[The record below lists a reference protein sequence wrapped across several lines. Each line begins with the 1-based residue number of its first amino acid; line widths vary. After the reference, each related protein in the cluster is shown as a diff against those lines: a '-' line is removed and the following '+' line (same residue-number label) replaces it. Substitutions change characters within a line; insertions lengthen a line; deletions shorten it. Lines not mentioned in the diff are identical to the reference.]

1 MSFSK
6 ILISV
11 TAALAA
17 ALFLLLSGAA
27 HAGDLAV
34 RWTPPTTNTD
44 GSAIPASGA
53 GSLTGTRIEW
63 GTCSGTA
70 FGTSIGSTIVAAPAS
85 SYTIT
90 GVEPGT
96 YCVRAFAR
104 NTYGGESVASNVSSK
119 LVPAPVPNPPT
130 ITTVAVVAGMQQ
142 TPVYSI
148 TSAGKLSTLMGFI
161 DVGKA
166 CSGAA
171 VLTYRGNTFHEVTRS
186 DVKWWGST
194 TLRVAAPCATG

>member
-44 GSAIPASGA
+44 GSSIPASGA
-53 GSLTGTRIEW
+53 GSLTGTRLEW

-70 FGTSIGSTIVAAPAS
+70 FGTSIGSTIVAAPATS
-85 SYTIT
+85 HTVT
-90 GVEPGT
+90 GLAPGT

-104 NTYGGESVASNVSSK
+104 NTYGSESAASVVASKVI
-119 LVPAPVPNPPT
+119 VAPVPNPPLLS
-130 ITTVAVVAGMQQ
+130 IDTTAYELRLYSNGTLRFVAVGTVPLNAACGPKLAGQ
-142 TPVYSI
+142 YAAFEGAKI
-148 TSAGKLSTLMGFI
+148 T
-161 DVGKA
+161 KA
-166 CSGAA
+166 TSGGIIAA
-171 VLTYRGNTFHEVTRS
+171 R
-186 DVKWWGST
+186 
-194 TLRVAAPCATG
+194 CASS